1 MRSGLVGIGGD
12 LAVAEPLFQEL
23 VAAVGAV
30 GDVARFLTRR
40 TPLPYDPCIVIRR
53 LTLLGQLSLLAA
65 LLMIPGLG
73 TVDYCLAQNRVC
85 HEAKTDACCC
95 RPGEPDEEKAPCCIT
110 VHQDWMVPLRDAV
123 PGSSP
128 EAGDLL
134 PPDFPETVL
143 PGVVG
148 PTVLSQA
155 VPPDPPPPSRGVFLA
170 LIQVRLL

>member
-1 MRSGLVGIGGD
+1 
-12 LAVAEPLFQEL
+12 
-23 VAAVGAV
+23 
-30 GDVARFLTRR
+30 
-40 TPLPYDPCIVIRR
+40 VIRR

-73 TVDYCLAQNRVC
+73 TADYCLAQNRVC
-85 HEAKTDACCC
+85 LEAKLDACCC
-95 RPGEPDEEKAPCCIT
+95 RPGEPVEEKSPCCIT
-110 VHQDWMVPLRDAV
+110 VHQDWMVPMREVVA
-123 PGSSP
+123 GSSP

-155 VPPDPPPPSRGVFLA
+155 VPPDPPPPSRGLFLA